1 MNYINVGKENS
12 GTIDLYYVDH
22 GAGQPVVM
30 VHGWPLSGASW
41 ERQAMALLASGHRV
55 ITYDRRGFGQSSKPT
70 TGYDYDT
77 LSEDLHKFMTKLDLR
92 DVVLVG
98 FSMGGGEVARYLGKY
113 GSDRVSKAVFMS
125 SVPPFLLKTADNP
138 DGVDKAIFEGIQKAI
153 VEDRLKFLSAFLADF
168 YNADVL
174 GGKLVSDQV
183 MQYSWNVAAAAGA
196 KATLDCVAAWL
207 TDFRSD
213 VSRINVPTLIIH
225 GDADRILPIASTA
238 IPLSK
243 SIKGSR
249 LVVVKGGP
257 HGIIWTHAEEVNSA
271 LLEFLEQKTQARKSA
286 A

>member
-1 MNYINVGKENS
+1 MNHINVGKENS

-30 VHGWPLSGASW
+30 IHGWPLSGAFW

-77 LSEDLHKFMTKLDLR
+77 LTEDLHKFMTKLDLR

-113 GSDRVSKAVFMS
+113 GSERVSKAVFMS
-125 SVPPFLLKTADNP
+125 SIPPFLLKTADNP

-153 VEDRLKFLSAFLADF
+153 VADRLKFLSAFLADF

-207 TDFRSD
+207 TDFRGD

-225 GDADRILPIASTA
+225 GDTDRILPIASTA

-257 HGIIWTHAEEVNSA
+257 HGIIWTHAQEVNSA
-271 LLEFLEQKTQARKSA
+271 LLEFLGQKTEARKSA

>member
-1 MNYINVGKENS
+1 M
-12 GTIDLYYVDH
+12 
-22 GAGQPVVM
+22 
-30 VHGWPLSGASW
+30 
-41 ERQAMALLASGHRV
+41 
-55 ITYDRRGFGQSSKPT
+55 
-70 TGYDYDT
+70 
-77 LSEDLHKFMTKLDLR
+77 
-92 DVVLVG
+92 
-98 FSMGGGEVARYLGKY
+98 GKY

-125 SVPPFLLKTADNP
+125 SIPPFLLKTADNP